1 MARLLTT
8 SKNLVEKQP
17 IHDHEPVQQRID
29 GKQFISLEECMR
41 LFAADPKMKQST
53 SEAIE
58 YLEEAK

>member
-29 GKQFISLEECMR
+29 GKQFISLEEC
-41 LFAADPKMKQST
+41 FAADPKMKQST